1 MTCNEVRERAP
12 LYLSGELTGE
22 ERARFSAH
30 LAVCAN
36 CEADLEAQSLVDS
49 RIASAL
55 RGELPDTTGIESR
68 VRREI
73 SRPRWIPV
81 GAIAAGLAIAA
92 AGVYGLL
99 RPAPA
104 PPWYA
109 AAARDHR
116 AEVIEGQSRRWRTEP
131 AEVLS
136 TARAQALAAPGY
148 ELERAKMCGLSGE
161 RMLHLV
167 FRNGDR
173 RYSVFVGP
181 HEGARKPLS
190 QARSGGEEVA
200 GFETGSLR
208 AAVVTE
214 GAASECEKLA
224 RIAAS
229 RL

>member
-1 MTCNEVRERAP
+1 MTCNEVREQAP

-22 ERARFSAH
+22 EHARFSAH
-30 LAVCAN
+30 LAVCAS
-36 CEADLEAQSLVDS
+36 CEADIEAQSLVDA
-49 RIASAL
+49 RIAGAL
-55 RGELPDTTGIESR
+55 RGELPDTAGVEAR
-68 VRREI
+68 VRGEI
-73 SRPRWIPV
+73 SRRRWIPI
-81 GAIAAGLAIAA
+81 GAIAAGFAIAA
-92 AGVYGLL
+92 AGIYAWM

-104 PPWYA
+104 PGWYA

-116 AEVIEGQSRRWRTEP
+116 VEVIEGQPRRWRTEP

-136 TARAQALAAPGY
+136 PARAQALAAPGY
-148 ELERAKMCGLSGE
+148 ELERAKMCGLSGG

-181 HEGARKPLS
+181 HEGERKPLS
-190 QARSGGEEVA
+190 HARSGNEQVA
-200 GFETGSLR
+200 GFETGRLR

-214 GAASECEKLA
+214 GAASECEQLA
-224 RIAAS
+224 RLAAS